1 VTFGKTILSNFPI
14 MIALIIIG
22 SVPIFILQDGFYI
35 ANQIA
40 TFALYCLIVGIIWRI
55 VHYLLRTHQYK
66 NELHD
71 NRVETY
77 T

>member
-1 VTFGKTILSNFPI
+1 MTFGKTILSNFPI

-40 TFALYCLIVGIIWRI
+40 TFALYWFIVGVI
-55 VHYLLRTHQYK
+55 
-66 NELHD
+66 
-71 NRVETY
+71 
-77 T
+77 